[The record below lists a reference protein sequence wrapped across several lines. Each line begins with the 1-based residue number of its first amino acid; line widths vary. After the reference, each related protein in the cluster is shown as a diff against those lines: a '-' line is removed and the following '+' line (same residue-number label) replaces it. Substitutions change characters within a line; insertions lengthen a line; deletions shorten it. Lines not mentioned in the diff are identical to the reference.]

1 MNIANRKI
9 EFIKNFLKI
18 ENEDSVIRFEKLL
31 NVEMANNS
39 FKAMSQ
45 EEFFARI
52 DKSIEDSN
60 NGNITHID
68 DLIKEI
74 EEWS

>member
-45 EEFFARI
+45 EEFF
-52 DKSIEDSN
+52 
-60 NGNITHID
+60 GTY
-68 DLIKEI
+68 
-74 EEWS
+74 